1 MILKCKNI
9 KRKKVMLLTIIP
21 NLPEKNPKILIIDK
35 FADESMFK
43 SINTRIIKGEKV
55 QNLTAPTDTHIDM
68 QLVHLGGNRFVCER
82 TLYSYYKS
90 VLGDK
95 FDVVCGETALE
106 SHYPNDIAYN
116 IARVGRFVIHNF
128 KYTDNVIKKYISDNN
143 LVCISV
149 SQGYA
154 KCNVCVVDEN
164 SVITEDKRIFNACE
178 KHGIN
183 CLLIR
188 SGCVSLKGY
197 KNGFIGG
204 ASVKINKNTLAFF
217 GEIEKHP
224 DYEKINDFLNA
235 RKIKSVSLKS
245 GVLCDIGSAV
255 VI

>member
-1 MILKCKNI
+1 M
-9 KRKKVMLLTIIP
+9 TIIP
-21 NLPEKNPKILIIDK
+21 NLPEKNPEFFVINKY
-35 FADESMFK
+35 ADESMFK
-43 SINTRIIKGEKV
+43 STNARIIKGEKV

-68 QLVHLGGNRFVCER
+68 QFVHLGENKFVCEKS
-82 TLYSYYKS
+82 LYPYYKS
-90 VLGDK
+90 VLGGK
-95 FDVVCGETALE
+95 FDIMCGETALE
-106 SHYPNDIAYN
+106 SHYPGDIAYN

-128 KYTDNVIKKYISDNN
+128 KYTDSVIKKYISDNN
-143 LVCISV
+143 LVCVNV

-164 SVITEDKRIFNACE
+164 SVITEDKGIFSACE

-188 SGCVSLKGY
+188 SGYVSLKGY

-224 DYEKINDFLNA
+224 DFEKINGFLNT
-235 RKIKSVSLKS
+235 RSIKSVSLKK
-245 GVLCDIGSAV
+245 GALCDIGSAV